1 MTSLSVRAL
10 ELCCPV
16 CHDIFRD
23 PVILSCCHSF
33 CKDCLQMW
41 WKEKTTHTCPLCM
54 KIPSSSNPPVSLV
67 LKNLCEAML
76 QEKAARGEAL
86 CSLHSE
92 KLKLFCLNHEEP
104 ACLVC
109 RDSKAHNNHRFRPIE
124 EAAQDLKEKLQISLQ
139 CLQEKLKL
147 FESMKA
153 NSELTVEHNRMQ
165 VQYTENQ
172 IKEQFKKLHHFLFE
186 EEEARITALKTEEEQ
201 KTQMMKEKIEAL
213 SRKIAALSQT
223 IRATQEELR
232 LRADDVPFL
241 QNYRATLNRVQQRPL
256 EEDPQLVSGALI
268 DVAKHV
274 GNLAYNIWKKMKE
287 MVSYTPVILDPNS
300 AELHLILSEDLS
312 TVSLG
317 ETQQLPD
324 NPERFN
330 YDLMVLGSEGFD
342 SGIHSWDVEIR
353 DDQFWGFGVLKESV
367 NRKGQVQSGF
377 WQLCLNERKYVAYS
391 PPVTY
396 KVLSV
401 KKLQR
406 VRVQLDYNRG
416 KLSFFDLDTN
426 SHIHTFKHTFTEKL
440 FPYFGTEKEPLKI
453 LPLTIKVEHHMNVL
467 PTSFWSRF

>member
-1 MTSLSVRAL
+1 MLAKVRRCS

-67 LKNLCEAML
+67 LKNLCET
-76 QEKAARGEAL
+76 AAAAACEAL

-124 EAAQDLKEKLQISLQ
+124 EAAQDLKEKKE
-139 CLQEKLKL
+139 LQESLKPL
-147 FESMKA
+147 K
-153 NSELTVEHNRMQ
+153 ELKMITEGIKEQFDQTAEHIN
-165 VQYTENQ
+165 VQAQQTERQ
-172 IKEQFKKLHHFLFE
+172 IKEQFKKFQQFLHE
-186 EEEARITALKTEEEQ
+186 EEEARIAALREEEEQ
-201 KTQMMKEKIEAL
+201 KSQIMKKKIDDLNRKTEVL
-213 SRKIAALSQT
+213 SET
-223 IRATQEELR
+223 IRATQEE